1 MSGRRW
7 AVLLVPLCVLA
18 VGAPL
23 DVLGTPPSDDA
34 PFRGPP
40 ASSPVEMTGAVREI
54 GMQKGPSPGA
64 PRPGRAYVV
73 NGLSA
78 NVTVIDT
85 TTNTVLT
92 TVPVGGLPH
101 AVATGP

>member
-1 MSGRRW
+1 VSGHRW
-7 AVLLVPLCVLA
+7 AVLLVPLYVLA

-23 DVLGTPPSDDA
+23 DVLGTPPRDDA
-34 PFRGPP
+34 TFRAPP
-40 ASSPVEMTGAVREI
+40 AYSPVEMTGAVREI
-54 GMQKGPSPGA
+54 GMQQGPAPEA

-78 NVTVIDT
+78 NVMVIDT

-92 TVPVGGLPH
+92 TVPVGALPN
-101 AVATGP
+101 AVAIGP